1 MKDSHDKKLK
11 DPIYGYIDIKEDII
25 YNIVDTSG
33 FQRLRNIIQT
43 SYAPLYSS
51 AVHNRFVHSL
61 GVYYLGSIVSNSIRE
76 HKDEYSDIKDLDRIL
91 EIFELACLLHDLG
104 HAPFSHTGEIYYL
117 DNGKRDILHSKIV
130 ELTGD
135 KGLEQEIQGKNYNA
149 APHELMS
156 VIVALKYY
164 DFLFNNEQEKSFF
177 ARCIVGYS
185 YSKDTSE
192 GKAIDSFKN
201 CMISLLNSSVI
212 DVDKLDYLIRDAY
225 IIGFDTV
232 SIDYQRLLKSIRF
245 KKSDGKYVVAYTKQA
260 ISVIENV
267 VYAHDAERKWIQNH
281 PVVQYESYLLQNA
294 IQELDKKYP
303 DKKLFSFEAL
313 TEEGIEI
320 DGNFKISLLSD
331 ADIVFLMKNLDS
343 NIVKEYY
350 NRNRRRHPL
359 WKSEAEYK
367 ANFSVAYNDEVFNVI
382 ENALDVLCKNLN
394 FICKSQELNDIAL
407 KKCEENID
415 KLNETLKVGV
425 DEQKINT
432 VIAEQKK
439 NIAWLRVF
447 KNFAKSQEIDFD
459 FIILKE
465 NQFNS
470 GFAKEAFGDI
480 KIEFNGLKNLKYF
493 KEVTNTLKADK
504 SQREKF
510 FYLFYRRK
518 EGPEHKRIDIKKL
531 AAELGKFAM
540 QEIIERN

>member
-1 MKDSHDKKLK
+1 MKYKTLR

-407 KKCEENID
+407 KKCGENID

>member
-1 MKDSHDKKLK
+1 MKYKTLR

-510 FYLFYRRK
+510 FYIFYRRK

>member
-1 MKDSHDKKLK
+1 MKYKTLR

-61 GVYYLGSIVSNSIRE
+61 GVYYLGSIVSNSIRD

-367 ANFSVAYNDEVFNVI
+367 ANFCVAYNDEVFNVI

>member
-1 MKDSHDKKLK
+1 MKYKTLR

>member
-1 MKDSHDKKLK
+1 MKYKTLR

-232 SIDYQRLLKSIRF
+232 SIDYQRLLKTIRF

>member
-1 MKDSHDKKLK
+1 MKYKTLR

-367 ANFSVAYNDEVFNVI
+367 ANFCVAYNDEVFNVI